1 MANRVTAGSNA
12 MSAITFTNPVSAEI
26 AGGIVTKTLDTFN
39 AMPSSGASSADSATP
54 FDKQTFGAAVVSKTL
69 DYMNSGSSGSSASSD
84 MSQTYQFSKDVLGAY
99 ASGIGTLA
107 DANA

>member
-1 MANRVTAGSNA
+1 
-12 MSAITFTNPVSAEI
+12 MSAITFSNPLSAEV
-26 AGGIVTKTLDTFN
+26 AGGIVTKTLDTMN
-39 AMPSSGASSADSATP
+39 NMSSGNMSSSEMSSASDAAP

-69 DYMNSGSSGSSASSD
+69 DYMNSGSSGSSASND

>member
-1 MANRVTAGSNA
+1 
-12 MSAITFTNPVSAEI
+12 MSAITFSNAQSAEI

-39 AMPSSGASSADSATP
+39 NMSSSSGASSAGDAAP

-69 DYMNSGSSGSSASSD
+69 DYMNSGSSGSSASND
-84 MSQTYQFSKDVLGAY
+84 MSQTYQLSKDVLGAY
-99 ASGIGTLA
+99 TSGIGSLA

>member
-1 MANRVTAGSNA
+1 
-12 MSAITFTNPVSAEI
+12 MSAITFSNPVSAEV

-39 AMPSSGASSADSATP
+39 DMSSSSGASSAGDAAP

-107 DANA
+107 DADA

>member
-1 MANRVTAGSNA
+1 
-12 MSAITFTNPVSAEI
+12 MSAITFSNPVSAEV
-26 AGGIVTKTLDTFN
+26 AGGIVTKTLDTLN
-39 AMPSSGASSADSATP
+39 SMPSSSGTFSSGDAAP

-107 DANA
+107 DADV

>member
-1 MANRVTAGSNA
+1 
-12 MSAITFTNPVSAEI
+12 MSAITFSNPLSAEV
-26 AGGIVTKTLDTFN
+26 AGGIVTKTLDTMN
-39 AMPSSGASSADSATP
+39 NMSSGNMPSSSGMSSAGDAAP

-69 DYMNSGSSGSSASSD
+69 DYMNSGSSGSSASND

>member
-1 MANRVTAGSNA
+1 
-12 MSAITFTNPVSAEI
+12 MSAITFSNPLSAEV

-39 AMPSSGASSADSATP
+39 SMPSSSGPSAAGDAAP
-54 FDKQTFGAAVVSKTL
+54 FDKQTVGAAVVDKTL
-69 DYMNSGSSGSSASSD
+69 DYMNSGSSGATASSD

-107 DANA
+107 DADV

>member
-1 MANRVTAGSNA
+1 
-12 MSAITFTNPVSAEI
+12 MSAINFSSALGAEI

-39 AMPSSGASSADSATP
+39 NTSSSSGTSAADTAAP
-54 FDKQTFGAAVVSKTL
+54 FDKQTFGAAVVDKTL

>member
-1 MANRVTAGSNA
+1 
-12 MSAITFTNPVSAEI
+12 MSAITFSNPASAEI
-26 AGGIVTKTLDTFN
+26 AGGIVSKTLDTMN
-39 AMPSSGASSADSATP
+39 NTPSSNMFSTSGMSPAGDAAPS
-54 FDKQTFGAAVVSKTL
+54 DKQTFGAAVVSKTL
-69 DYMNSGSSGSSASSD
+69 DSMNSGSSGASASGD

>member
-1 MANRVTAGSNA
+1 
-12 MSAITFTNPVSAEI
+12 MSAITFSSAAGAAI
-26 AGGIVTKTLDTFN
+26 AGNIVTKTLDTYN
-39 AMPSSGASSADSATP
+39 NMDATSSGSTTSGEFAPT
-54 FDKQTFGAAVVSKTL
+54 DKQTFGAAVVDKTL

-107 DANA
+107 DADV

>member
-1 MANRVTAGSNA
+1 
-12 MSAITFTNPVSAEI
+12 MSAITFSNPISAEV
-26 AGGIVTKTLDTFN
+26 AGGIVTKTLDTMNNMSSGNMFS
-39 AMPSSGASSADSATP
+39 SSGASTAEGATP

>member
-1 MANRVTAGSNA
+1 

-39 AMPSSGASSADSATP
+39 SMPSSSGTSSAGDAAP
-54 FDKQTFGAAVVSKTL
+54 FDKQTFGAAVVDKTL

-107 DANA
+107 DADV